1 MKRYKWEPEARN
13 AGIGHGPNR
22 SLDGKPGDVVELD
35 PAHAEKVNAIVP
47 GANGKPALIEVKPR
61 RRSKAKPA
69 DDAPES

>member
-22 SLDGKPGDVVELD
+22 SLDGKPADIVELD

-47 GANGKPALIEVKPR
+47 GVGGKPALVEVKPR
-61 RRSKAKPA
+61 RKAKPSA